1 MPRDLREES
10 NHSIHHAWVEISLPP
25 PSKASD
31 VVLPPESR
39 EGEEEPL
46 MSKEKEEELL
56 AQAAN
61 NQGGTAHVSVK
72 VYVTKEYVATTPN
85 LEGTVREKISTKT
98 PKV

>member
-1 MPRDLREES
+1 M
-10 NHSIHHAWVEISLPP
+10 EISLPP

-56 AQAAN
+56 AQAVN
-61 NQGGTAHVSVK
+61 NQGTAHVSVK